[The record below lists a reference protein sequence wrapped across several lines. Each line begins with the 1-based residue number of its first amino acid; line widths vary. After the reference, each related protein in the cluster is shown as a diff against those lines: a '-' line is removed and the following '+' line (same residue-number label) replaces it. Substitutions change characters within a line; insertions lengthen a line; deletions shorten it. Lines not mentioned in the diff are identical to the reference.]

1 MSVKFLNLLAGAA
14 LAVAVATGPV
24 MAQTVIKLG
33 HFGPGSDAFSVTV
46 EAFAAELEARSDGRL
61 KVQIFPAGQL
71 GNEKQQISALQGG
84 LQEMLVTAATNLT
97 NMSEPLR
104 LLDLPFIFG
113 NYAEADAVTT
123 GDFGARFLT
132 GLENANLS
140 GIALWENGFRVLTNN
155 KHPIAM
161 PEDMN
166 GLAFRVIGAPVFIDT
181 FTALG
186 AQPVP
191 MPFAEIYSGLE
202 TGTIDG
208 QDNTALTV
216 DMMKYYEVQKYLTIS
231 NHMYSA
237 MAVLA
242 GKPFLDSLSAEDRTL
257 LETVVREFGTTQRK
271 MLREAAG
278 KVVDTLADVHKME
291 VIRELTP
298 EQLAAF
304 RAAVA
309 PVIAKTVTAGLEPL
323 YGEMGARIDAAE

>member
-1 MSVKFLNLLAGAA
+1 MSLKFLGLIAGAA
-14 LAVAVATGPV
+14 FAIAAAGPAA
-24 MAQTVIKLG
+24 AQTTIKLG
-33 HFGPGSDAFSVTV
+33 HFGPGGDAFSQSV
-46 EAFAAELEARSDGRL
+46 EAFAAELDKRSEGRL
-61 KVQIFPAGQL
+61 KVQIYPAGQL

-97 NMSEPLR
+97 NMSAPLR
-104 LLDLPFIFG
+104 LLDLPFVFG

-123 GDFGARFLT
+123 GEFGARFLA
-132 GLENANLS
+132 GLDDANLS
-140 GIALWENGFRVLTNN
+140 GVALWENGFRVMTNN

-161 PEDMN
+161 PDDLKGIAM
-166 GLAFRVIGAPVFIDT
+166 RVIGAPVFIDT

-191 MPFAEIYSGLE
+191 MPFPELYSGLE
-202 TGTIDG
+202 TGTVDG

-237 MAVLA
+237 MVVLA
-242 GKPFLDSLSAEDRTL
+242 GKPFLDGLSPEDRQL
-257 LETVVREFGTTQRK
+257 LETVTVEFGIAQRA
-271 MLREAAG
+271 MLRETAD
-278 KVVDTLADVHKME
+278 KVVDLLAEKHGMA

-309 PVIAKTVTAGLEPL
+309 PVIEKTVSAELKPL
-323 YGEMGARIDAAE
+323 HQEMIARIEAAK

>member
-1 MSVKFLNLLAGAA
+1 MSAKLLKLLAGAA
-14 LAVAVATGPV
+14 LAVAVAAGPA

-33 HFGPGSDAFSVTV
+33 HFGPGSDAFSKTV
-46 EAFAAELEARSDGRL
+46 EAFAAELETRSEGRL

-123 GDFGARFLT
+123 GEFGAKFLT

-140 GIALWENGFRVLTNN
+140 GLALWENGFRVMTN
-155 KHPIAM
+155 KKRPIAM
-161 PEDMN
+161 PEDIK
-166 GLAFRVIGAPVFIDT
+166 GLAIRVIGAPVFIDT

-191 MPFAEIYSGLE
+191 MPFPEIYSGLE

-216 DMMKYYEVQKYLTIS
+216 DMMKYYEVQNHLTIS

-242 GKPFLDSLSAEDRTL
+242 GKPFLDGLSAEDRAV
-257 LETVVREFGTTQRK
+257 LETAVLEFGATQRA
-271 MLREAAG
+271 MLRETAD
-278 KVVDTLADVHKME
+278 KVVDTLAGEHRME

-304 RAAVA
+304 RAVVA
-309 PVIAKTVTAGLEPL
+309 PVIDKTVTADLKPL
-323 YGEMGARIDAAE
+323 YDEMIARIEAAE

>member
-1 MSVKFLNLLAGAA
+1 MSAKFLKLLAGAA
-14 LAVAVATGPV
+14 LAVAVAAGPA

-33 HFGPGSDAFSVTV
+33 HFGPGSDAFSKTV
-46 EAFAAELEARSDGRL
+46 EAFAAELETRSEGRL

-123 GDFGARFLT
+123 GEFGARFLT

-140 GIALWENGFRVLTNN
+140 GLALWENGFRVMTN
-155 KHPIAM
+155 KKRPIAM
-161 PEDMN
+161 PQDIK
-166 GLAFRVIGAPVFIDT
+166 GLAIRVIGAPVFIDT

-191 MPFAEIYSGLE
+191 MPFPEIYSGLE

-216 DMMKYYEVQKYLTIS
+216 DMMKYYEVQNHLTIS

-242 GKPFLDSLSAEDRTL
+242 GKPFLDGLLAEDRAV
-257 LETVVREFGTTQRK
+257 LETAVLEFGATQRA
-271 MLREAAG
+271 MLRETAD
-278 KVVDTLADVHKME
+278 KVVDTLADEHRME

-309 PVIAKTVTAGLEPL
+309 PVIDKTVTADLKPL
-323 YGEMGARIDAAE
+323 YDEMIARIEAAE